1 MWKMHWGGGGGKSG
15 RRDRQNTRFFLIA
28 AYLLFAAHTDSKSL
42 YACVGRR
49 ERGKDKREGGV
60 CGRERGP
67 IPTPIHACW
76 LQNSPR
82 IHMQDENT
90 AAAALIY

>member
-1 MWKMHWGGGGGKSG
+1 MGGGAAKI
-15 RRDRQNTRFFLIA
+15 RVFFLIA
-28 AYLLFAAHTDSKSL
+28 AYLLFAAHTDSESL

-49 ERGKDKREGGV
+49 ERGKDEREGGV